1 MRGAV
6 VGRDPK
12 VEREFRAF
20 VADRSVSLQRT
31 AYLLTGDWASA
42 EDLVQTTLMK
52 TYLAW
57 TRAGGIEAV
66 EPYAR
71 KVMVNTATSWWR
83 RKWRGE
89 WPTADMVERSLP
101 DGADEWLER
110 ETVWQLIKTLPAG
123 QRAVLVLRFYEDL
136 TEAETA
142 RLLGVSVGTV
152 KRQASRAFDSLR
164 KRLGVPGTDA
174 AMVMRGRKK

>member
-1 MRGAV
+1 
-6 VGRDPK
+6 VGRDPR
-12 VEREFRAF
+12 VEREFRDF

-31 AYLLTGDWASA
+31 AYLLTGDWAAA

-57 TRAGGIEAV
+57 TRTGGIESV

-71 KVMVNTATSWWR
+71 RVMINTATSWWR
-83 RKWRGE
+83 QKWRGE
-89 WPTADMVERSLP
+89 RPTAAIADRP
-101 DGADEWLER
+101 QGDGAEAWLER
-110 ETVWQLIKTLPAG
+110 ETVWQLIQTLPAG
-123 QRAVLVLRFYEDL
+123 QRAILVLRYYEDL

-152 KRQASRAFDSLR
+152 KRQSSRAYQALR
-164 KRLGVPGTDA
+164 QRLRVTDGDA
-174 AMVMRGRKK
+174 VEALKGGRS

>member
-1 MRGAV
+1 
-6 VGRDPK
+6 VGRDPR
-12 VEREFRAF
+12 VEREYRDF
-20 VADRSVSLQRT
+20 VAGRSVYLQRT
-31 AYLLTGDWASA
+31 AYLLTGNWATA
-42 EDLVQTTLMK
+42 EDLVQTVLMK

-57 TRAGGIEAV
+57 SRVGGIEAV

-89 WPTADMVERSLP
+89 RPTAAMPEHSHA
-101 DGADEWLER
+101 DGAEQWLER
-110 ETVWQLIKTLPAG
+110 ETVWQLIRTLPTG

-152 KRQASRAFDSLR
+152 KRQTYRALDSLR
-164 KRLGVPGTDA
+164 KRLGVAETAA
-174 AMVMRGRKK
+174 AMAAKGGKP

>member
-1 MRGAV
+1 M
-6 VGRDPK
+6 
-12 VEREFRAF
+12 
-20 VADRSVSLQRT
+20 
-31 AYLLTGDWASA
+31 
-42 EDLVQTTLMK
+42 
-52 TYLAW
+52 
-57 TRAGGIEAV
+57 GGIEAV

-89 WPTADMVERSLP
+89 RPTAAMPERSHA
-101 DGADEWLER
+101 DGAEQWLER
-110 ETVWQLIKTLPAG
+110 ETVWQLITTLPTG

-152 KRQASRAFDSLR
+152 KRQTHRALDSLR
-164 KRLGVPGTDA
+164 KRLGVAEAGPAMA
-174 AMVMRGRKK
+174 AKGGKQ